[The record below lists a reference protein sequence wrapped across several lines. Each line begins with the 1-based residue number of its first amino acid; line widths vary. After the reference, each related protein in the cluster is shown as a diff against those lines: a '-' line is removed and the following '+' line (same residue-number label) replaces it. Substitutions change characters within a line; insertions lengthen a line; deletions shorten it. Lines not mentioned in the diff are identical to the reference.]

1 MKSTRSGK
9 GGSKTGSAGGKTGS
23 AGGKKSFGSSR
34 TMTVRLKSARSRTPS
49 SQRWLE
55 RQLNDP
61 YVAAAKRELAA
72 TMARLREAI
81 AGEVD
86 EVAEGDIAD
95 DWQATLDRIDDL
107 VSEECWDAV
116 HKINEGAGR

>member
-1 MKSTRSGK
+1 
-9 GGSKTGSAGGKTGS
+9 
-23 AGGKKSFGSSR
+23 
-34 TMTVRLKSARSRTPS
+34 MTLKEYYRVCDAEQHQTECLRASERIDKAR
-49 SQRWLE
+49 
-55 RQLNDP
+55 
-61 YVAAAKRELAA
+61 VIAKRELAA
-72 TMARLREAI
+72 TMARLRDAI

-116 HKINEGAGR
+116 SKINEGAGR